1 MDHISH
7 TNIPGAHTLGPAR
20 PRFDLATKEGK
31 PRKLL
36 PINHVCFDVVA
47 ILSCTVVLALQ
58 NRRPCGRSSAQS
70 WHQHVVQIL
79 HASTRTD

>member
-7 TNIPGAHTLGPAR
+7 TNIPCAHTLGPAR

-31 PRKLL
+31 PRILL

-47 ILSCTVVLALQ
+47 ILSCTREAHVNGIYKWGVW
-58 NRRPCGRSSAQS
+58 RP
-70 WHQHVVQIL
+70 HFL
-79 HASTRTD
+79 EF